1 MKIVLWSALCGLCI
15 LAGHVMVGMVAFLLL
30 MGCVHTRS
38 DPNYDHDDNSEREE
52 SLV

>member
-15 LAGHVMVGMVAFLLL
+15 LAGQVMVGTVAFLLL

-38 DPNYDHDDNSEREE
+38 EPNYDYDGGTERKE

>member
-15 LAGHVMVGMVAFLLL
+15 LAGQVMVGMVAFLLL
-30 MGCVHTRS
+30 MGCVHVRNE
-38 DPNYDHDDNSEREE
+38 PHYDYDDRAEREE

>member
-15 LAGHVMVGMVAFLLL
+15 LAGQVMVGTVAFLLL
-30 MGCVHTRS
+30 MGCVRVRNE
-38 DPNYDHDDNSEREE
+38 PRYDYDDRAKREE